1 MIKKESTK
9 KESIESWKYLE
20 EVEEDV
26 GVWLWVEVTAMD
38 LINGG

>member
-26 GVWLWVEVTAMD
+26 GVW
-38 LINGG
+38 